1 MREGVKTRHWQPL
14 IVRAL
19 PLLLGIIL
27 LPSAVSAQSAL
38 NGTVKDSSG
47 AVIPGVTVEAA
58 SPVLIEKV
66 RTTVTDGNGRYA
78 LENLRPGTYSVTFTL
93 PGFNTVKRDDVILS
107 GSATVAIDATLRVG
121 AVAETITVTGET
133 PIVDIASTTKQ
144 AVLDTTT
151 VTALPTSRNY
161 VTLARL
167 VPGTTG
173 GTDDVGGS
181 TIAEVGGSVM
191 IHGSKSVDQRITLNG
206 VNIMTLQAGGNI
218 GGQQPDVG
226 SAAEITIDTSSLSA
240 DMSTGGVRIN
250 FIPKDGG
257 NSFTNS
263 TFVTFSTQSMQG
275 DNFTQELKD
284 AGLATPNKIDKNF
297 DINESL
303 GGPVKRDK
311 LWFYFSTRY
320 NRANTFGGIFNNKNA
335 YDPTQFLYV
344 PDTTQGLNK
353 GWVQQNNLRMTW
365 QVSPKNKIA
374 GTYKVDHFCS
384 CPRQI
389 SATTSPEAAS
399 DFRFPRLRQEH
410 LEYTGTLTNKLLLEA
425 VGMHLFER
433 WGNMDPRVSHDSV
446 ANLADEAQIPNMIS
460 VRDSANGLTYR
471 VRNMFNNTFVPNYTY
486 RVAASY
492 VTGTH
497 AFKAGWNDT
506 FGFLNMTTYGFQPFQ
521 YAFNKGTPTGITTYA
536 VPYTALSDQNHDFGV
551 FAQDS
556 WKLTKLTLNGALR
569 FDYFKTSFPQQVL
582 GPSLIDP
589 NRNIVFA
596 ASDGLSWKDLTYRSG
611 FAYDVRGDGKTAI
624 KVALNKYLL
633 GQTLNGLGS
642 AQNPSNAFV
651 NNTTRSWTDGNHNF
665 IPDCDLAS
673 GASQDFTASG
683 GDLCGPWTNQAFN
696 TAGGLSQ
703 YSTDLTTGFGHRPF
717 NWEFSAGVQH
727 EILPRLSVEVSYF
740 RRIWGNFSVTDNLA
754 AAPSDYPVFDLVAPV
769 DPRLPNGGGYTL
781 TGFHDTNASTIKTNN
796 LTGLSTAYGTQTEH
810 WNGVD
815 ITLNGRLQNGLSF
828 QAGLSTGR
836 DSTNNCEIIAKVPE
850 ALVGGN
856 PSSTLPSQFCATQ
869 EPMQTQFKGYGSYTI
884 PKVDVQIAAT
894 FRSVPGVS
902 NGANATG
909 NTASGLAA
917 IFTADNAFLAT
928 NSTLGQPLNNKARNI
943 ALQIIDPN
951 SKYLDRNNQLDIR
964 FAKVFRYARTR
975 STVSLDLYN
984 ALNSNVVTTAS
995 SAFATWLTPQAI
1007 VNARLMK
1014 VSATFELR

>member
-1 MREGVKTRHWQPL
+1 M
-14 IVRAL
+14 
-19 PLLLGIIL
+19 
-27 LPSAVSAQSAL
+27 QS
-38 NGTVKDSSG
+38 
-47 AVIPGVTVEAA
+47 
-58 SPVLIEKV
+58 
-66 RTTVTDGNGRYA
+66 
-78 LENLRPGTYSVTFTL
+78 
-93 PGFNTVKRDDVILS
+93 
-107 GSATVAIDATLRVG
+107 
-121 AVAETITVTGET
+121 
-133 PIVDIASTTKQ
+133 
-144 AVLDTTT
+144 
-151 VTALPTSRNY
+151 
-161 VTLARL
+161 
-167 VPGTTG
+167 
-173 GTDDVGGS
+173 
-181 TIAEVGGSVM
+181 
-191 IHGSKSVDQRITLNG
+191 
-206 VNIMTLQAGGNI
+206 
-218 GGQQPDVG
+218 
-226 SAAEITIDTSSLSA
+226 
-240 DMSTGGVRIN
+240 
-250 FIPKDGG
+250 
-257 NSFTNS
+257 
-263 TFVTFSTQSMQG
+263 
-275 DNFTQELKD
+275 
-284 AGLATPNKIDKNF
+284 
-297 DINESL
+297 
-303 GGPVKRDK
+303 
-311 LWFYFSTRY
+311 
-320 NRANTFGGIFNNKNA
+320 
-335 YDPTQFLYV
+335 
-344 PDTTQGLNK
+344 
-353 GWVQQNNLRMTW
+353 
-365 QVSPKNKIA
+365 
-374 GTYKVDHFCS
+374 
-384 CPRQI
+384 
-389 SATTSPEAAS
+389 
-399 DFRFPRLRQEH
+399 
-410 LEYTGTLTNKLLLEA
+410 
-425 VGMHLFER
+425 
-433 WGNMDPRVSHDSV
+433 
-446 ANLADEAQIPNMIS
+446 
-460 VRDSANGLTYR
+460 NGLTYR

-521 YAFNKGTPTGITTYA
+521 YTFNNGHARPGSRPTPS
-536 VPYTALSDQNHDFGV
+536 PYTALSNENHDFGM

-569 FDYFKTSFPQQVL
+569 FDYFKTSFPEQVL
-582 GPSLIDP
+582 GPSLINP

-596 ASDGLSWKDLTYRSG
+596 PSDGLSWKDLTYRSG

-651 NNTTRSWTDGNHNF
+651 NNTTRSWTDGNNNF
-665 IPDCDLAS
+665 IPDCDLTS
-673 GASQDFTASG
+673 GATQDFTASG

-727 EILPRLSVEVSYF
+727 ELLPRLSVEVSYF

-754 AAPSDYPVFDLVAPV
+754 AAPSDYPAFDLVAPV

-781 TGFHDTNASTIKTNN
+781 TGFHDTNSSTIKTNN
-796 LTGLSTAYGTQTEH
+796 LTGLSSAYGTQTEH

-836 DSTNNCEIIAKVPE
+836 NSAEQLRDHRARCPRRWSGRRLRPRRCRHNSAPRRSRCRRSSRATARTPFPRSTSRLPP
-850 ALVGGN
+850 
-856 PSSTLPSQFCATQ
+856 PSGASPASAT
-869 EPMQTQFKGYGSYTI
+869 
-884 PKVDVQIAAT
+884 AAT
-894 FRSVPGVS
+894 PPG
-902 NGANATG
+902 
-909 NTASGLAA
+909 TARPGLAA

-943 ALQIIDPN
+943 SLQIIDPN